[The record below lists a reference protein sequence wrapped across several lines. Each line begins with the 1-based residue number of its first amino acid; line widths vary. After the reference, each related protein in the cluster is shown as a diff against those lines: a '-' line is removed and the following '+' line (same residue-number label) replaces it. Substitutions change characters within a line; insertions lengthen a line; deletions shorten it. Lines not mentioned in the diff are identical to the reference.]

1 MAQMNLCTKQ
11 KQTQGQEQTVVTK
24 DEGEGEGWTES
35 LGVAGAN
42 YYIQNGQTI
51 RSYCIA
57 QGTKSNLP
65 G

>member
-42 YYIQNGQTI
+42 YYI
-51 RSYCIA
+51 
-57 QGTKSNLP
+57 
-65 G
+65 